1 MTFDQIRLAV
11 ESRMVEWD
19 GVPVAYDNVPTPP
32 SVQAAMD
39 AKSPWVRLTINHGAS
54 NIAAL
59 GSDPET
65 RRTGLIQCQVF
76 TNVRIGS
83 KPAADT
89 ADSLATHLQY
99 QRLGR
104 VETLAAS
111 VQRIGP
117 SDGWFQYNLSIPF
130 RAD

>member
-1 MTFDQIRLAV
+1 MGFEDIRLAV
-11 ESRMVEWD
+11 EQRLAAWN
-19 GVPVAYDNVPTPP
+19 GVPVAYDNAPTPP
-32 SVQAAMD
+32 SVQDAID
-39 AKSPWVRLTINHGAS
+39 AKEPWVRLTIQHGAS

-59 GSDPET
+59 GSSPET

-76 TNVRIGS
+76 TAERIGS